1 MSYDNDKS
9 IQQKHTSNGFIHI
22 YFLLQPNIK
31 KKVSCK
37 LKCVLKENCIKRM
50 LILYFTKIDKN
61 TSYYHI
67 VELVCKQ

>member
-1 MSYDNDKS
+1 MIMTNPFN
-9 IQQKHTSNGFIHI
+9 SNTPVMAL

-31 KKVSCK
+31 RKVSCK

-61 TSYYHI
+61 ASYYHI